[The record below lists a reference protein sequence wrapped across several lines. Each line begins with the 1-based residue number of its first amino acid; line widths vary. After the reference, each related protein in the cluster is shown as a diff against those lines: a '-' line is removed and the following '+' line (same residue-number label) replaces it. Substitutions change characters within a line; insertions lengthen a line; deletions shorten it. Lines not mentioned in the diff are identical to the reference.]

1 MIRRFIVQLLSETN
15 SISPEY
21 GVSVFFLLEMANARI
36 AAIISPSARVTVP
49 AIFCG
54 LMNPFAAVS
63 SDASFSISTE
73 QSMPPVSSY
82 TGTQAAVTA
91 PNVSL
96 LVMLSVNPDSF
107 SPEET
112 ASVSS
117 AMSDPNCCLE
127 TGSQVQNNRCLR
139 QDLHHT
145 VSRRGRECR
154 CRCGTAGRLPCI
166 CRQT

>member
-1 MIRRFIVQLLSETN
+1 M
-15 SISPEY
+15 
-21 GVSVFFLLEMANARI
+21 SVFFLLEMANARI
-36 AAIISPSARVTVP
+36 AAIISPSARVTAP

-96 LVMLSVNPDSF
+96 LVMLSVKPDSF
-107 SPEET
+107 SPEGN
-112 ASVSS
+112 SVCQFCYVRSK
-117 AMSDPNCCLE
+117 L
-127 TGSQVQNNRCLR
+127 
-139 QDLHHT
+139 
-145 VSRRGRECR
+145 
-154 CRCGTAGRLPCI
+154 LP
-166 CRQT
+166 